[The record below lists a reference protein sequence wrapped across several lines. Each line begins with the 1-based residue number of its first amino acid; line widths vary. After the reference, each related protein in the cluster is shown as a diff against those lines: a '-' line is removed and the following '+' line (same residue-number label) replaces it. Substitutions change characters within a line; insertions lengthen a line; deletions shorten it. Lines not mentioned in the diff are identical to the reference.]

1 MTRPL
6 DAPVNL
12 ISHSVAKCT
21 TKERGKVGADGR
33 DPEGSKQHTSQTHH
47 SKSLQKVHNLQ
58 DSSKR
63 FVLVCIEMLTRK
75 WRRRKRNPVPG
86 HLMET
91 CLALRRLLDAHQLEN
106 LIKCHEGYSTA
117 CASRHSPP
125 HNKRPNLHNRP

>member
-47 SKSLQKVHNLQ
+47 NKSLQKGHNLQ
-58 DSSKR
+58 DTSKM
-63 FVLVCIEMLTRK
+63 FALVCTEMLTRK
-75 WRRRKRNPVPG
+75 WRRKRNPVPG

-91 CLALRRLLDAHQLEN
+91 CLALHCLLDAHQLEKFDQVPQRI
-106 LIKCHEGYSTA
+106 LYSMCIPTFSTTQQNA
-117 CASRHSPP
+117 EST
-125 HNKRPNLHNRP
+125 